1 MAEPK
6 GSLALDHGPPP
17 DSATEK
23 APANDGGNNDD
34 NDSKGSNN
42 YYNNNNSSSSN
53 AIPPPLFVVPSNA
66 DHELGRD
73 AASTAGDGESYPE
86 GGLRAW
92 LVVLGAWLALLS
104 SLGLM
109 NTLATFQTYVTTHQL
124 RHYDEGTVG
133 WIFSIYTFV
142 VFFGGL
148 FIGPLFDKHGP
159 RWLVLTGTVSVG
171 ASLMLFS
178 VSTELWHFIL
188 SFGLFCGLGCSLL
201 FTPSLAAVGH
211 FFQARRGLATGIAST
226 GGSIGGII
234 FPLLLQSLFPRLGWG
249 WSVRALGLTVLG
261 VCGCANL
268 LIRSRLPPAL
278 GASARPD
285 FNIFRNRA
293 FTLTTLGIFLL
304 EFALFIPLTYISSYA
319 RSKGFSEA
327 FSFQILPIL
336 NAASA
341 FGRALPGYW
350 GDKIGPFNINLVM
363 IVMSIVSC
371 LAIWLPAG
379 SYTAGLILFAVT
391 FGFASGSNISITP
404 VCIGM
409 LCKTQ
414 NYGRYYA
421 TCYTVVSFACLV
433 GVPIGG
439 NILTSNGGDY
449 WGVIVFTGLVY
460 LGALISLYLAKVCK
474 VGWKPWVIF

>member
-1 MAEPK
+1 MQR
-6 GSLALDHGPPP
+6 PP
-17 DSATEK
+17 TE
-23 APANDGGNNDD
+23 
-34 NDSKGSNN
+34 
-42 YYNNNNSSSSN
+42 
-53 AIPPPLFVVPSNA
+53 I
-66 DHELGRD
+66 
-73 AASTAGDGESYPE
+73 
-86 GGLRAW
+86 
-92 LVVLGAWLALLS
+92 
-104 SLGLM
+104 
-109 NTLATFQTYVTTHQL
+109 
-124 RHYDEGTVG
+124 
-133 WIFSIYTFV
+133 
-142 VFFGGL
+142 
-148 FIGPLFDKHGP
+148 
-159 RWLVLTGTVSVG
+159 
-171 ASLMLFS
+171 
-178 VSTELWHFIL
+178 WHFIL
-188 SFGLFCGLGCSLL
+188 SFGVFCGLGCSLL

-211 FFQARRGLATGIAST
+211 FFLARRGLATGLAST
-226 GGSIGGII
+226 GGSIGGIV
-234 FPLLLQSLFPRLGWG
+234 FPLMLQSLFPRLGWG
-249 WSVRALGLTVLG
+249 WSVRALGFLVLG
-261 VCGCANL
+261 ICGCANF
-268 LIRSRLPPAL
+268 LIRSRLPPAV

-285 FNIFRNRA
+285 FNIFRNSA
-293 FTLTTLGIFLL
+293 FTLTTVGMFLL

-350 GDKIGPFNINLVM
+350 GDKIGAFNINLIM
-363 IVMSIVSC
+363 IIMSIISC

-474 VGWKPWVIF
+474 VGWKPWIIF

>member
-1 MAEPK
+1 MAEPI
-6 GSLALDHGPPP
+6 GSLDRGQAP
-17 DSATEK
+17 DSLTEK
-23 APANDGGNNDD
+23 ALVDSNDD
-34 NDSKGSNN
+34 NEDLNN
-42 YYNNNNSSSSN
+42 HHHHINVNN
-53 AIPPPLFVVPSNA
+53 AVPPPLFVIPSNVE
-66 DHELGRD
+66 HEPETHT
-73 AASTAGDGESYPE
+73 SSSAGDNETYPE

-92 LVVLGAWLALLS
+92 LVVLGAWLALVS

-109 NTLATFQTYVTTHQL
+109 NTLATFQTYLTTHQL
-124 RHYDEGTVG
+124 EDYDEGTVG

-148 FIGPLFDKHGP
+148 YIGPLFDKHGP
-159 RWLVLTGTVSVG
+159 RWLVLIGTLSVG
-171 ASLMLFS
+171 TSMMLFS
-178 VSTELWHFIL
+178 ISTELWHFIL
-188 SFGLFCGLGCSLL
+188 SFGVFCGLGCSLL
-201 FTPSLAAVGH
+201 FTPSIAAVGH

-234 FPLLLQSLFPRLGWG
+234 FPLMLQSLFPRFGWG
-249 WSVRALGLTVLG
+249 WSIRILSFVVLAI
-261 VCGCANL
+261 CACANF

-278 GASARPD
+278 NASARPD
-285 FNIFRNRA
+285 FKIFGNRA
-293 FTLTTLGIFLL
+293 FLLTTIGMFLL

-350 GDKIGPFNINLVM
+350 GDKIGPFNINMLM
-363 IVMSIVSC
+363 AILSIISC

-379 SYTAGLILFAVT
+379 SYTAGLILFAVV

-460 LGALISLYLAKVCK
+460 LGSFISLYLAKVCK